1 VDERFCPHCGKHYE
15 ADAEFCNEHGTR
27 LLATGAEDD
36 LTGST
41 LNEKYV
47 LTKQLGKGAFGSV
60 YEALHLLAKT
70 KVAVK
75 VLHSH
80 LQEEPKIRK
89 QFLKEA
95 RVVMELK
102 SQNIVRMYDVDEDE
116 VGRLFIV
123 MELMDGM
130 TLKEYVGIVAGENRR
145 MPADQVVLVARQV
158 CEALDEAHDMGVVH
172 RDLKPANVMVLRD
185 RKDHLTIRVVD
196 FGIARLARISEEG
209 LTVTET
215 SAGSL
220 VGTPYYMSPEQ
231 CMGKD
236 ADPRSDLYCLGV
248 MMYELLNGK
257 GPFKTTTAQEMLIAH
272 ATRQPEP
279 PDLSASGLSDSSG
292 MKDLVMKL
300 LEKERENRYQSA
312 AEVMEALKKLK
323 VPVETATPAGP
334 AAPGASSGK
343 KTALFVTIPVVLGVL
358 GAGGWALM
366 RDTGTEKPVEPVKV
380 ERPAPAP
387 AARTEPTPAPV
398 VKKAHQPVATPAPPA
413 RDVQEPDATPAQATP
428 VKKAVKVEK
437 PAPVPKPADPPKPD
451 VEKKRKAVSKPSGG
465 GKPAP
470 LPKAAAEPKPEPASR
485 PAAVEKPAKNEQP
498 APRRRTAK
506 DVERDLER
514 AADKP
519 RRDNKDGRDRKVDR
533 NRDKKMK
540 EMDDF
545 FGTMK

>member
-1 VDERFCPHCGKHYE
+1 MDEKFCPHCGKHF
-15 ADAEFCNEHGTR
+15 ADDCEVCNEHGTR
-27 LLATGAEDD
+27 LLSVGTEDD

-47 LTKQLGKGAFGSV
+47 LTKLLGKGAFGSV

-70 KVAVK
+70 RVAVK

-102 SQNIVRMYDVDEDE
+102 SPHIVRMYDVDEDE

-130 TLKEYVGIVAGENRR
+130 TLKEYVGIVAGEDRR
-145 MPADQVVLVARQV
+145 MPADQVVLVALQI

-185 RKDHLTIRVVD
+185 RKDNLTIRVVD
-196 FGIARLARISEEG
+196 FGIARLARISEDG

-215 SAGSL
+215 SAGGL

-279 PDLSASGLSDSSG
+279 PDLTASGLQQPSG
-292 MKDLVMKL
+292 LKNLVMKL
-300 LEKERENRYQSA
+300 LEKERDNRYQTA
-312 AEVMEALKKLK
+312 AEVTEALNGLK
-323 VPVETATPAGP
+323 VAGRKEKTAGP
-334 AAPGASSGK
+334 AEAGSSGGK
-343 KTALFVTIPVVLGVL
+343 KTALFVAIPVILGVL
-358 GAGGWALM
+358 GAGAWALM
-366 RDTGTEKPVEPVKV
+366 RDTGIEKPAEPAKV
-380 ERPAPAP
+380 EQPAPAP
-387 AARTEPTPAPV
+387 EPVPTPVTPPTPAAMPA
-398 VKKAHQPVATPAPPA
+398 VKPVATPTPVDEDA
-413 RDVQEPDATPAQATP
+413 RVTDVTPFQATP
-428 VKKAVKVEK
+428 VKKASKVEK
-437 PAPVPKPADPPKPD
+437 PVPTPKPADPPKP
-451 VEKKRKAVSKPSGG
+451 AVSEKPD
-465 GKPAP
+465 
-470 LPKAAAEPKPEPASR
+470 
-485 PAAVEKPAKNEQP
+485 EKPAKKSTP
-498 APRRRTAK
+498 PPRKRTARDTRK
-506 DVERDLER
+506 DLER
-514 AADKP
+514 DVDKP
-519 RRDNKDGRDRKVDR
+519 ARKRTDPGTRKVEKKADRKL
-533 NRDKKMK
+533 K